1 MGVFTP
7 EVIANSDLTSGAYS
21 NNTTVVVEPKL
32 ELKQEIDKSTVD
44 VGDKV
49 TIKVTVTN
57 VGGCDLDNVYVIEHF
72 PDGLKYDSF
81 KGEGWTKVG
90 NKFIYSGVLG
100 IGESASF
107 EMVFYATKEG
117 SVINSVVAGSNM
129 TDEIGDDVEVEVVN
143 KTKPHPRP
151 HPKPEPRPEP
161 RPEPTPENETVKH
174 KPVSELATMHATG
187 NPIILLLLAIMAII
201 PLRRRKH

>member
-1 MGVFTP
+1 M
-7 EVIANSDLTSGAYS
+7 
-21 NNTTVVVEPKL
+21 
-32 ELKQEIDKSTVD
+32 
-44 VGDKV
+44 
-49 TIKVTVTN
+49 
-57 VGGCDLDNVYVIEHF
+57 
-72 PDGLKYDSF
+72 
-81 KGEGWTKVG
+81 G

-100 IGESASF
+100 VGESASF
-107 EMVFYATKEG
+107 EMVFYAIKEG

-129 TDEIGDDVEVEVVN
+129 TDEISDDVDVEVVN

-151 HPKPEPRPEP
+151 HPKPKPRPEP

-174 KPVSELATMHATG
+174 KPVSEPATMHATG